1 LPIAVT
7 DTQPQLVCHIN
18 VTETENAHCGC
29 WWVATINPFLVTF
42 MCKKLSASWLNIL
55 GQLAS
60 LGTVHRVMTRLLVP
74 MRLIAKLM
82 QKENNI
88 CKEELLLLVMGLP
101 RAPAAGAAAA
111 PRITC
116 CWLID
121 GDEVNDDFCNFFSI

>member
-1 LPIAVT
+1 
-7 DTQPQLVCHIN
+7 
-18 VTETENAHCGC
+18 
-29 WWVATINPFLVTF
+29 
-42 MCKKLSASWLNIL
+42 MCKKLSASWLNTL

-60 LGTVHRVMTRLLVP
+60 LGTVHRVMTRLPVLVP

-82 QKENNI
+82 QKKNNS

-101 RAPAAGAAAA
+101 PAPAAAAAAAAA

-121 GDEVNDDFCNFFSI
+121 GDEVNDDFCNLFLI